1 MSTPSLVTARE
12 ALLSPYGLGENDL
25 QTVLD
30 QLMGHSIDNAD
41 LYFQISR
48 HESWMLEDGIVR
60 EGHHGI
66 EQGVGVRAVSGE
78 KTGFAYSDEIM
89 LPALTEAADAARAI
103 ARSGRQGTVQAWQ
116 QRTGQRLYLPVDPL
130 SSLGAEQ
137 KISLLRELDA
147 EARRLDPRVK
157 QVVVSLAGSHEVVL
171 VAASDGTLA
180 ADVRP
185 LVRMYVSVV

>member
-1 MSTPSLVTARE
+1 MSSPLLATARDV
-12 ALLSPYGLGENDL
+12 LLSPYGLGENDL
-25 QTVLD
+25 QAVLD

-66 EQGVGVRAVSGE
+66 EQGVGVRALSGE

-116 QRTGQRLYLPVDPL
+116 QQTGQRLYLPADPL
-130 SSLGAEQ
+130 RSLDADQ

-147 EARRLDPRVK
+147 EAR
-157 QVVVSLAGSHEVVL
+157 AGSTH
-171 VAASDGTLA
+171 
-180 ADVRP
+180 
-185 LVRMYVSVV
+185 